1 MSFARCP
8 LCGSKRIRAC
18 RETYVTRRGRR
29 QVVVRN
35 LEIHRCDACGEALLS
50 DEAMR
55 QIDEHVRRNAAA

>member
-1 MSFARCP
+1 MAFARCP
-8 LCGSKRIRAC
+8 LCGSKRIRPC

-35 LEIHRCDACGEALLS
+35 LEIHRCDACGEGLLT

-55 QIDEHVRRNAAA
+55 LIDKCVRRRVAA